1 MGEPAL
7 LLVVV
12 VVTTLVTTSSP
23 ARKSV
28 SRISSVSSGIAWTY
42 ATEGARGSWR
52 KIFGSRM
59 LLTDA
64 AGDAGAEAIDAGRG
78 MEDGKTGMGAM
89 MLGAFMAGTAAAGAD
104 GTLTLTTMSGW

>member
-28 SRISSVSSGIAWTY
+28 SRIPSVSSGIAWTY

-52 KIFGSRM
+52 KIFESRM

-78 MEDGKTGMGAM
+78 MDVGKTGVGAT
-89 MLGAFMAGTAAAGAD
+89 MLGAFIAGAAAVGAAGTF
-104 GTLTLTTMSGW
+104 TLTTMSGW